1 MGIPINIAGLNEF
14 IQEIPDGNIVILQGT
29 IDPIKT
35 IFTQT
40 LAGYAVRNNKE
51 VIYIASRAKEKIISE
66 LSFYIESTN
75 YQIIEERSHHH
86 WKDFIK
92 EDRVVIIDSFSYLV
106 LDKSLSEVR
115 AILEELDALCKQRH
129 AILLLTL
136 EFGML
141 DEKLQITIGHMADGI
156 IHFLSKETTKGV
168 ARFIR
173 ISKWMDRDSFI
184 DNIYYTFDHRV
195 IKIDLRARIN

>member
-66 LSFYIESTN
+66 LSFYTESTN